1 MLILLYF
8 LIQENHSL
16 LQKFQHRYDNM
27 STKLQQL
34 NSIVYTKLTATS
46 PTTATTTNY
55 TNCIKLNF
63 PNYTK
68 LHLNLSTMATLG
80 TAESGHHKEVAI
92 VEKFKPELI
101 YYGLFAS
108 QDKKSGHCGEKDK
121 VEAPLYAKLQQL
133 QLQHQSQATMLTY
146 CSTLKWQDINII
158 IDLFRDGNLRSITK
172 FPYE

>member
-16 LQKFQHRYDNM
+16 LQKFQHRYGNM

-55 TNCIKLNF
+55 TNCTKLNY

-80 TAESGHHKEVAI
+80 TDESGHHK
-92 VEKFKPELI
+92 
-101 YYGLFAS
+101 
-108 QDKKSGHCGEKDK
+108 
-121 VEAPLYAKLQQL
+121 
-133 QLQHQSQATMLTY
+133 
-146 CSTLKWQDINII
+146 
-158 IDLFRDGNLRSITK
+158 
-172 FPYE
+172 